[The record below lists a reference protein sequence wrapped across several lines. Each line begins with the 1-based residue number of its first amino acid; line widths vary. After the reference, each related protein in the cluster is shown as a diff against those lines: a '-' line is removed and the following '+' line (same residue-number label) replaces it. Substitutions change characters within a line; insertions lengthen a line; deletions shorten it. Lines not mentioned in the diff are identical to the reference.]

1 MNAAPHPFEFFIVC
15 PIGFEEIQH
24 QELITTASELNLNV
38 LESKKLKGG
47 IEVQTNDR
55 HFVTIIPYLK
65 VATRVLLRLTSFKV
79 RDFPKL
85 YNKVKKFNWGPY
97 LYRADQIDIL
107 VTLRKSRLI
116 HSGRAKDSIEK
127 AIGEWLKGNPRKK
140 ISDSAAI
147 QKIYFHIEEDLCQV
161 SIDLCGSPLYQRE
174 NKNQGAIAP
183 IRENLASGLIQ
194 WTLSKLNIDQA
205 STSTEPEKKLTFI
218 DPMCGSGT
226 FIFEAARLKTPNTN
240 KNLSAHYIPAT
251 KVEFQK
257 VCQNTSRNIFSEF
270 IGIDQNQFFSDKRLE
285 LENVSFIS
293 KSYKKVIQDLP
304 KNAVFVFNPP
314 YGKRIKIIGERV
326 DFYQNVIGDMAS
338 MDAKAIGMI
347 VPDEVPLKIK
357 MNNYQQEVLRFKN
370 GGLAVKFIL
379 LIKNE
384 PAT

>member
-1 MNAAPHPFEFFIVC
+1 MNTATHPFELFIVC
-15 PIGFEEIQH
+15 PIGFEEIQL
-24 QELITTASELNLNV
+24 QEIIITADELNLEI

-47 IEVQTNDR
+47 IEVQTNDL

-65 VATRVLLRLTSFKV
+65 VATRVLLRLTTFKV

-97 LYRADQIDIL
+97 LYREDQIDIQ

-127 AIGEWLKGNPRKK
+127 AIKEWLRGNPRKK
-140 ISDSAAI
+140 ISDTAAS
-147 QKIYFHIEEDLCQV
+147 QKIYLHIEEDLCQI

-194 WTLSKLNIDQA
+194 WTLSKLNIGQGR
-205 STSTEPEKKLTFI
+205 TFNELEKKLTFI

-226 FIFEAARLKTPNTN
+226 FIFEAARLTTPNTN
-240 KNLSAHYIPAT
+240 KNLSVHYIPAT
-251 KVEFQK
+251 KGEFKK
-257 VCQNTSRNIFSEF
+257 VGKNISKSYFSEF
-270 IGIDQNQFFSDKRLE
+270 IGIDQNQFFSDKRQE

-293 KSYKKVIQDLP
+293 KSYKQILKDLP
-304 KNAVFVFNPP
+304 RDAVFIFNPP

-326 DFYQNVIGDMAS
+326 DFYQNVIRDMVS

-347 VPDEVPLKIK
+347 VPEEVPLKIK
-357 MNNYQQEVLRFKN
+357 MNHYQQEILRFKN
-370 GGLAVKFIL
+370 GGLAVRYIL

-384 PAT
+384 PAI